1 MVILGQIMEG
11 AGESVPS
18 DKVVIF
24 QGRNEMSKKSFLLVV
39 AIYLLIP
46 SLAAAESSKFT
57 AKAGTIGVAPASTAQ
72 LAADFPG
79 VSTDLPTWDAY
90 AQYRQEGWFNILGNQ
105 IKTANPS
112 DLIVDVSLECGIV
125 TDTLVKSKGGNRET
139 SSAEAGVMIKV
150 LVDGNEMDPGE
161 VTFCRRYQELSA
173 TFQGLL
179 ENDLGET
186 CLSADPDTGV
196 ITIDEECMDPE
207 EIELV
212 LKTMNAN
219 SFNFLATDL
228 GPGMHDVV
236 VFAKIES
243 GTNQTTESGTNSD
256 STVDAY
262 ALLGKGS
269 VAIEEVKMI
278 KAEDVTNTQ

>member
-1 MVILGQIMEG
+1 MRKNGL
-11 AGESVPS
+11 
-18 DKVVIF
+18 
-24 QGRNEMSKKSFLLVV
+24 LLVV
-39 AIYLLIP
+39 AIGLLIP
-46 SLAAAESSKFT
+46 SLAMAESSKFT
-57 AKAGTIGVAPASTAQ
+57 AKAGKIGVAPASMAQ
-72 LAADFPG
+72 LWDDFPG
-79 VSTDLPTWDAY
+79 VVIDLPGWDSY
-90 AQYRQEGWFNILGNQ
+90 AEYRDAGWFSILTNQ

-125 TDTLVKSKGGNRET
+125 TDTQVKSKGGKQET
-139 SSAEAGVMIKV
+139 SAAEAGVMIKV
-150 LVDGNEMDPGE
+150 LVDGEEMMPGE

-179 ENDLGET
+179 ENSEGEI
-186 CLSADPDTGV
+186 CLSANPDTGV

-219 SFNFLATDL
+219 SFNFLAADL
-228 GPGMHDVV
+228 GSGVHDVV
-236 VFAKIES
+236 VFAKIAS
-243 GTNQTTESGTNSD
+243 GTSVTTDSGTNSD

-278 KAEDVTNTQ
+278 KEEDVTTNP